1 MAFDIKRRIIF
12 PVILLA
18 LSTVIALSIAEISL
32 RVLKIGYGN
41 APQESHPIFHHV
53 HPAEYRFLSYNP
65 TGEYGGHEIYYD
77 ADRLVAN
84 PSETHE
90 KKPDS
95 ACRVAFLGDSFTEAG
110 QVAYGDS
117 FVGILEHNSGCTI
130 KNYGVSSYSPIFYLL
145 QWREQVIKF
154 KPTIV
159 IVQLYSN
166 DISGDQEYIKIAKKD
181 VNGEVIAVPDHEGGW
196 LTRQLRKSYLIR
208 FLRKVQLQLL
218 WVYENREKDKNI
230 VAGMVEE
237 NPDITKLSA
246 DLIKTLA
253 GEVEATG
260 AQFVLTVVP
269 SKFRIVNN
277 IIDNQTPQFSDKWK
291 VFSQKNNISFMDL
304 TQPFE
309 KEAKKGVQLF
319 FDSDIHFNENGH
331 RIVASELVKHYPN
344 LFRPINIRSSEL
356 SR

>member
-1 MAFDIKRRIIF
+1 
-12 PVILLA
+12 
-18 LSTVIALSIAEISL
+18 
-32 RVLKIGYGN
+32 
-41 APQESHPIFHHV
+41 
-53 HPAEYRFLSYNP
+53 
-65 TGEYGGHEIYYD
+65 
-77 ADRLVAN
+77 
-84 PSETHE
+84 
-90 KKPDS
+90 
-95 ACRVAFLGDSFTEAG
+95 
-110 QVAYGDS
+110 
-117 FVGILEHNSGCTI
+117 
-130 KNYGVSSYSPIFYLL
+130 
-145 QWREQVIKF
+145 
-154 KPTIV
+154 
-159 IVQLYSN
+159 
-166 DISGDQEYIKIAKKD
+166 
-181 VNGEVIAVPDHEGGW
+181 VIAVPDHEGGW

-218 WVYENREKDKNI
+218 WIYENREKDKNI

>member
-84 PSETHE
+84 PDAHE
-90 KKPDS
+90 KNANS

-110 QVAYGDS
+110 QVAYSDS
-117 FVGILEHNSGCTI
+117 FVGILEHNSDCTI
-130 KNYGVSSYSPIFYLL
+130 KNYGVSSYSPILYFL

-166 DISGDQEYIKIAKKD
+166 DISGDQDYIKLAKKD

-196 LTRQLRKSYLIR
+196 LTRQLRKSYLMR

-218 WVYENREKDKNI
+218 WIYENRGKDKNI

-253 GEVEATG
+253 GEVKATG

-309 KEAKKGVQLF
+309 KEAKNGVQLF

-331 RIVASELVKHYPN
+331 RVVASELVKHYPN
-344 LFRPINIRSSEL
+344 LFRPINIHSSEL